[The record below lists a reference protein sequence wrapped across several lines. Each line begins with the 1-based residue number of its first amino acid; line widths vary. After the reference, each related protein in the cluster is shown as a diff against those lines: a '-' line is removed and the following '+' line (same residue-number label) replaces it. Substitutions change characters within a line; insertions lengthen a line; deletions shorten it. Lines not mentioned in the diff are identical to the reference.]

1 MKILSINELS
11 LISGGA
17 DYADYLPSKE
27 TIKENIGYAAAATMS
42 MLIACALAYTLKL
55 QTISYASL

>member
-27 TIKENIGYAAAATMS
+27 TIGYAAAATMS
-42 MLIACALAYTLKL
+42 ILMACALAYTLKP
-55 QTISYASL
+55 QAISYASL